1 MISYKDAYKKVL
13 DLYQDF
19 GHEQVS
25 LETAMGR
32 ILAEDIVADR
42 NFPPFNR
49 ATKDGIAINYDAIEK
64 GLTTFKIEGVLAA
77 GMPPQPLMDASNCVE
92 IMTGAVVPDNADTVV
107 MYEHLFI
114 ENGSATLTKSPNR
127 GQDIHICGSD
137 QQKGDLVLK
146 KYSTITASEIGVLA
160 AVGMA
165 SIKVRSLP
173 KVAIVSTGNELV
185 EVEEIPL
192 PHQIRK
198 SNIHTLYSA
207 LSEVRIVPTKL
218 HLADEKSSI
227 KKALNNTLQEHN
239 AVLLS
244 GGVSKGKF
252 DFLPQVLE
260 ELGVEKIF
268 HGVFQRPGK
277 PFWFGIQRET
287 NTVVFSFPGNPVSTF
302 ANYNVYFK
310 DWLRRSLGI
319 QIPKIDVILEEA
331 VAVKGDLTMLLRV
344 KIRFN
349 QGHLSASLVKENG
362 SGDLCSL
369 VHTDGFIILEP
380 KTDVYEVG
388 ELVPFVPT
396 RDLL

>member
-1 MISYKDAYKKVL
+1 MISFKDAYKKVL

-19 GHEQVS
+19 GHEQVP

-32 ILAEDIVADR
+32 VLAEDIVADR

-49 ATKDGIAINYDAIEK
+49 ATKDGIAINYDAVEK
-64 GLTTFKIEGVLAA
+64 GNTSFKIEGVLAA
-77 GMPPQPLMDASNCVE
+77 GMPSQLLENTSNCLE
-92 IMTGAVVPDNADTVV
+92 IMTGAVVPGNADTVV
-107 MYEHLFI
+107 MYEHLII
-114 ENGSATLTKSPNR
+114 ENGSATLTKTPNR
-127 GQDIHICGSD
+127 GQDIHLNGSD
-137 QQKGDLVLK
+137 QKKGDLVLEK
-146 KYSTITASEIGVLA
+146 HSTISAAEIGVLA
-160 AVGMA
+160 AVGKA
-165 SIKVRSLP
+165 SIKVRTLP

-198 SNIHTLYSA
+198 SNIHTLYAA
-207 LSEVRIVPTKL
+207 LSEEGIVPTKL
-218 HLADEKSSI
+218 HLPDEKASI
-227 KKALNNTLQEHN
+227 KNALQNTLKEHN

-277 PFWFGIQRET
+277 PFWFGIQRDT

-310 DWLRRSLGI
+310 DWLRLSLGLP
-319 QIPKIDVILEEA
+319 QPKIDVILKEA
-331 VAVKGDLTMLLRV
+331 VEVKGDLTLLLRV
-344 KIRFN
+344 KLSFN
-349 QGHLSASLVKENG
+349 RGHLVASLVKENG

-369 VHTDGFIILEP
+369 VNTDGFIVLEP
-380 KTDVYEVG
+380 KIDAYEIG

>member
-1 MISYKDAYKKVL
+1 MISFKDAYKKVL

-19 GHEQVS
+19 GHEQVP

-32 ILAEDIVADR
+32 VLAEDIVADR

-49 ATKDGIAINYDAIEK
+49 ATKDGIALNYDAVEI
-64 GLTTFKIEGVLAA
+64 GNTSFKIEGVLAA
-77 GMPPQPLMDASNCVE
+77 GMPSQLLENTSNCLE
-92 IMTGAVVPDNADTVV
+92 IMTGAVVPGNADTVV
-107 MYEHLFI
+107 MYEHLII
-114 ENGSATLTKSPNR
+114 ENGSATLTKTPNR
-127 GQDIHICGSD
+127 GQDIHLNGSD
-137 QQKGDLVLK
+137 QKKGDLVLEK
-146 KYSTITASEIGVLA
+146 HSTISAAEIGVLA
-160 AVGMA
+160 AVGKA
-165 SIKVRSLP
+165 SIKVRTLP

-198 SNIHTLYSA
+198 SNIHTLYAA
-207 LSEVRIVPTKL
+207 LSEEGIVPTKL
-218 HLADEKSSI
+218 HLPDEKASI
-227 KKALNNTLQEHN
+227 KNALQNTLKEHN

-277 PFWFGIQRET
+277 PFWFGIQRDT

-310 DWLRRSLGI
+310 DWLRRSLGLP
-319 QIPKIDVILEEA
+319 QPKIDVILKEA
-331 VAVKGDLTMLLRV
+331 VEVKGDLTLLLRV
-344 KIRFN
+344 KLSFN
-349 QGHLSASLVKENG
+349 RGHLVASLVKENG

-369 VHTDGFIILEP
+369 VNTDGFIVLEP
-380 KTDVYEVG
+380 KIDAYEIG

>member
-1 MISYKDAYKKVL
+1 MISFKDAYKKVL

-19 GHEQVS
+19 GHEQVP

-32 ILAEDIVADR
+32 VLAEDIVADR

-49 ATKDGIAINYDAIEK
+49 ATKDGIAINYDAVEK
-64 GLTTFKIEGVLAA
+64 GNTSFKIEGVLAA
-77 GMPPQPLMDASNCVE
+77 GMPSQLLENTSNCLE
-92 IMTGAVVPDNADTVV
+92 IMTGAVVPGNADTVV
-107 MYEHLFI
+107 MYEHLII
-114 ENGSATLTKSPNR
+114 ENGSATLTKTPNR
-127 GQDIHICGSD
+127 GQDIHLNGSD
-137 QQKGDLVLK
+137 QKKGDLVLEK
-146 KYSTITASEIGVLA
+146 HSTISAAEIGVLA
-160 AVGMA
+160 AVGKA
-165 SIKVRSLP
+165 SIKVRTLP

-198 SNIHTLYSA
+198 SNIHTLYAA
-207 LSEVRIVPTKL
+207 LSEEGIVPTKL
-218 HLADEKSSI
+218 HLPDEKASI
-227 KKALNNTLQEHN
+227 KNALQNTLKEHN

-277 PFWFGIQRET
+277 PFWFGIQRDT

-310 DWLRRSLGI
+310 DWLRRSLGLP
-319 QIPKIDVILEEA
+319 QPKIDVILKEA
-331 VAVKGDLTMLLRV
+331 VEVKGDFTLLLRV
-344 KIRFN
+344 KLSFN
-349 QGHLSASLVKENG
+349 RGHLVASLVKENG

-369 VHTDGFIILEP
+369 VNTDGFIVLEP
-380 KTDVYEVG
+380 KIDAYEIG

>member
-1 MISYKDAYKKVL
+1 MISFKDAYHKVL
-13 DLYQDF
+13 ALYQDF
-19 GHEQVS
+19 GLEQIP

-32 ILAEDIVADR
+32 VLAEDIVADR

-49 ATKDGIAINYDAIEK
+49 ATKDGIAINYDAIEN
-64 GLTTFKIEGVLAA
+64 GLTSFKIEGVLAA
-77 GMPPQPLMDASNCVE
+77 GMPSQQLKDTSNCIE
-92 IMTGAVVPDNADTVV
+92 IMTGAVVPNNADTVV
-107 MYEHLFI
+107 MYEHLII
-114 ENGSATLTKSPNR
+114 ENGAATLTKNPNR
-127 GQDIHICGSD
+127 GQDIHLDGSD
-137 QQKGDLVLK
+137 QKKGDLVLK
-146 KYSTITASEIGVLA
+146 KHCILSASEIGVLA
-160 AVGMA
+160 AVGKA
-165 SIKVRSLP
+165 SVKVRKLP

-185 EVEEIPL
+185 EVEEFPL

-198 SNIHTLYSA
+198 SNIHTLYAA
-207 LSEVRIVPTKL
+207 LSEEGIVPTKL
-218 HLADEKSSI
+218 HLPDEKASI
-227 KKALNNTLQEHN
+227 KKVLDNTLREHK

-268 HGVFQRPGK
+268 HGVYQRPGK

-287 NTVVFSFPGNPVSTF
+287 KTVVFSFPGNPVSTF

-310 DWLRRSLGI
+310 DWLRRSLDLPL
-319 QIPKIDVILEEA
+319 PKIDVILKEA
-331 VAVKGDLTMLLRV
+331 VAVKGDLTLLLRV
-344 KIRFN
+344 KIMFN
-349 QGHLSASLVKENG
+349 RGHLVATLVKENG

-369 VHTDGFIILEP
+369 VITDGFIVLEP
-380 KTDVYEVG
+380 KIDAYEVG

>member
-1 MISYKDAYKKVL
+1 MISFKDAYQKVL
-13 DLYQDF
+13 TLYQDF

-32 ILAEDIVADR
+32 VLAEDIVADR

-49 ATKDGIAINYDAIEK
+49 ATKDGIAINFSAFEK
-64 GLTTFKIEGVLAA
+64 GRTTFKIEGVLAA
-77 GMPPQPLMDASNCVE
+77 GMASRPLLDISNCLE

-107 MYEHLFI
+107 MYEHLHI
-114 ENGSATLTKSPNR
+114 ENGSATLTKNPIR
-127 GQDIHICGSD
+127 GQDIHLEGSD
-137 QQKGDLVLK
+137 QKKGDLVLK
-146 KYSTITASEIGVLA
+146 KYSLISASEIGVLA
-160 AVGMA
+160 AVGKA
-165 SIKVRSLP
+165 SVKVRTLP
-173 KVAIVSTGNELV
+173 KLAIVSTGNELV

-198 SNIHTLYSA
+198 SNIHTLYAA
-207 LSEVRIVPTKL
+207 LSAEGIVPTKL
-218 HLADEKSSI
+218 HLPDEKAGI
-227 KKALNNTLQEHN
+227 KKALYHTLKEHH

-252 DFLPQVLE
+252 DFLPEVLE

-268 HGVFQRPGK
+268 HGVYQRPGK
-277 PFWFGIQRET
+277 PFWFGIHRET

-310 DWLRRSLGI
+310 DWLRRSLGLPL
-319 QIPKIDVILEEA
+319 PKFDVILKEVVSA
-331 VAVKGDLTMLLRV
+331 KGNLTLLLRV
-344 KIRFN
+344 KIAFH
-349 QGHLSASLVKENG
+349 QGQLLATLVKENG

-369 VHTDGFIILEP
+369 VDTDGFIILEP
-380 KTDVYEVG
+380 KMDVYEVG

-396 RDLL
+396 KDVL

>member
-1 MISYKDAYKKVL
+1 MISFKDAYKKVL

-19 GHEQVS
+19 GHEQVP

-32 ILAEDIVADR
+32 VLAEDIVADR

-49 ATKDGIAINYDAIEK
+49 ATKDGIALNYDAVEI
-64 GLTTFKIEGVLAA
+64 GNTSFKIEGVLAA
-77 GMPPQPLMDASNCVE
+77 GMPSQLLENTSNCLE
-92 IMTGAVVPDNADTVV
+92 IMTGAVVPGNADTVV
-107 MYEHLFI
+107 MYEHLII
-114 ENGSATLTKSPNR
+114 ENGSATLTKTPNR
-127 GQDIHICGSD
+127 GQDIHLNGSD
-137 QQKGDLVLK
+137 QKKGDLVLEK
-146 KYSTITASEIGVLA
+146 HSTISAAEIGVLA
-160 AVGMA
+160 AVGKA
-165 SIKVRSLP
+165 SIKVRTLP

-198 SNIHTLYSA
+198 SNIHTLYA
-207 LSEVRIVPTKL
+207 TLSEEGIVPTKL
-218 HLADEKSSI
+218 HLPDEKASI
-227 KKALNNTLQEHN
+227 KNALQNTLKEHN

-277 PFWFGIQRET
+277 PFWFGIQRDT

-310 DWLRRSLGI
+310 DWLRRSLGLP
-319 QIPKIDVILEEA
+319 QPKIDVILKEA
-331 VAVKGDLTMLLRV
+331 VEVKGDLTLLLRV
-344 KIRFN
+344 KLSFN
-349 QGHLSASLVKENG
+349 RGHLVASLVKENG

-369 VHTDGFIILEP
+369 VNTDGFIVLEP
-380 KTDVYEVG
+380 KIDAYEIG

>member
-1 MISYKDAYKKVL
+1 MISFKDAYKKVL

-19 GHEQVS
+19 GHEQVP

-32 ILAEDIVADR
+32 VLAEDIVADR

-49 ATKDGIAINYDAIEK
+49 ATKDGIAINYDAVEK
-64 GLTTFKIEGVLAA
+64 GNTSFKIEGVLAA
-77 GMPPQPLMDASNCVE
+77 GMPSQLLENTSNCLE
-92 IMTGAVVPDNADTVV
+92 IMTGAVVPGNADTVV
-107 MYEHLFI
+107 MYEHLII
-114 ENGSATLTKSPNR
+114 ENGSATLTKTPNR
-127 GQDIHICGSD
+127 GQDIHLNGSD
-137 QQKGDLVLK
+137 QKKGDLVLEK
-146 KYSTITASEIGVLA
+146 HSTISAAEIGVLA
-160 AVGMA
+160 AVGKA
-165 SIKVRSLP
+165 SIKVRTLP

-198 SNIHTLYSA
+198 SNIHTLYAA
-207 LSEVRIVPTKL
+207 LSEEGIVPTKL
-218 HLADEKSSI
+218 HLPDEKASI
-227 KKALNNTLQEHN
+227 KNALQNTLKEHN

-277 PFWFGIQRET
+277 PFWFGIQRDT

-310 DWLRRSLGI
+310 DWLRRSLGLP
-319 QIPKIDVILEEA
+319 QPKIDVILKEA
-331 VAVKGDLTMLLRV
+331 VEVKGDLTLLLRV
-344 KIRFN
+344 KLSFN
-349 QGHLSASLVKENG
+349 RGHLVASLVKENG

-369 VHTDGFIILEP
+369 VNTDGFIVLEP
-380 KTDVYEVG
+380 KIDAYEIG

>member
-1 MISYKDAYKKVL
+1 MISFKDAYKKVL

-19 GHEQVS
+19 GNEQVP
-25 LETAMGR
+25 LEKAMGR
-32 ILAEDIVADR
+32 VLAEDIVADR

-49 ATKDGIAINYDAIEK
+49 ATKDGIAINYNAIEK
-64 GLTTFKIEGVLAA
+64 GKTTFKIEGVLAA
-77 GMPPQPLMDASNCVE
+77 GMPSQLLKSTSNCLE
-92 IMTGAVVPDNADTVV
+92 IMTGAVVPENADTVV
-107 MYEHLFI
+107 MYEHLNI
-114 ENGSATLTKSPNR
+114 ENGSAFLTKKPNR
-127 GQDIHICGSD
+127 GQDIHVNGSD
-137 QQKGDLVLK
+137 QKKGNPVLQKH
-146 KYSTITASEIGVLA
+146 STISASEIGVLA
-160 AVGMA
+160 AVGKA
-165 SIKVRSLP
+165 FIKVRTLP

-198 SNIHTLYSA
+198 SNIHTLYAA
-207 LSEVRIVPTKL
+207 LSEEGIIPTKL
-218 HLADEKSSI
+218 HLPDEKSSI
-227 KKALNNTLQEHN
+227 KNALNTTLQEHN

-252 DFLPQVLE
+252 DFIPQVME

-277 PFWFGIQRET
+277 PFWFGIQKDT

-310 DWLRRSLGI
+310 DWLRRSLGLP
-319 QIPKIDVILEEA
+319 QPKIDVILKEA
-331 VAVKGDLTMLLRV
+331 VEVKGDLTLLLRV
-344 KIRFN
+344 KLSFN
-349 QGHLSASLVKENG
+349 RGHLVASLVKENG

-369 VHTDGFIILEP
+369 VNTDGFIILEP
-380 KTDVYEVG
+380 KIDAYEIG

>member
-1 MISYKDAYKKVL
+1 MISFKDAYKKVL

-19 GHEQVS
+19 GHEQVP

-32 ILAEDIVADR
+32 VLAEDIVADR

-49 ATKDGIAINYDAIEK
+49 ATKDGIALTYDAVEI
-64 GLTTFKIEGVLAA
+64 GNTSFKIEGVLAA
-77 GMPPQPLMDASNCVE
+77 GMPSQLLENTSNCLE
-92 IMTGAVVPDNADTVV
+92 IMTGAVVPGNADTVV
-107 MYEHLFI
+107 MYEHLII
-114 ENGSATLTKSPNR
+114 ENGSATLTKTPNR
-127 GQDIHICGSD
+127 GQDIHLNGSD
-137 QQKGDLVLK
+137 QKKGDLVLEK
-146 KYSTITASEIGVLA
+146 HSTISAAEIGVLA
-160 AVGMA
+160 AVGKA
-165 SIKVRSLP
+165 SIKVRTLP

-198 SNIHTLYSA
+198 SNIHTLYAA
-207 LSEVRIVPTKL
+207 LSEEGIVPTKL
-218 HLADEKSSI
+218 HLPDEKASI
-227 KKALNNTLQEHN
+227 KNALQNTLKEHN

-277 PFWFGIQRET
+277 PFWFGIQRDT

-310 DWLRRSLGI
+310 DWLRRSLGLP
-319 QIPKIDVILEEA
+319 QPKIDVILKEA
-331 VAVKGDLTMLLRV
+331 VEVKGDLTLLLRV
-344 KIRFN
+344 KLSFN
-349 QGHLSASLVKENG
+349 RGHLVASLVKENG

-369 VHTDGFIILEP
+369 VNTDGFIVLEP
-380 KTDVYEVG
+380 KIDAYEIG

>member
-13 DLYQDF
+13 DLSQDF
-19 GHEQVS
+19 GNEQVS
-25 LETAMGR
+25 LQKVMGR
-32 ILAEDIVADR
+32 ILAEDIIADR

-77 GMPPQPLMDASNCVE
+77 GMPSQQLKDSDNCIE
-92 IMTGAVVPDNADTVV
+92 IMTGAVVPNDADTVV
-107 MYEHLFI
+107 MYEHLII
-114 ENGSATLTKSPNR
+114 ENGSATLTKNPTR
-127 GQDIHICGSD
+127 GQDIHLNGSD
-137 QQKGDLVLK
+137 QKKGDLVLEK
-146 KYSTITASEIGVLA
+146 HSAISAAEIGVLA
-160 AVGMA
+160 AVGKA
-165 SIKVRSLP
+165 SISVRTLP

-185 EVEEIPL
+185 EVEEMPL

-198 SNIHTLYSA
+198 SNIHTLFAA
-207 LSEVRIVPTKL
+207 LSQEGIAPNKL
-218 HLADEKSSI
+218 HLPDEKDHI
-227 KKALNNTLQEHN
+227 KKTLDNTLKEHN

-252 DFLPQVLE
+252 DFIPQVLD

-287 NTVVFSFPGNPVSTF
+287 KTVVFSFPGNPVSTF
-302 ANYNVYFK
+302 ANYNVYFR
-310 DWLRRSLGI
+310 DWLKRSLGVPL
-319 QIPKIDVILEEA
+319 PKIDVILKEA
-331 VAVKGDLTMLLRV
+331 VAVKGDLTLLLRA
-344 KIRFN
+344 KIAFN
-349 QGHLSASLVKENG
+349 QGHLIASLVKENG

-369 VHTDGFIILEP
+369 VDTDGFIVLEP
-380 KTDVYEVG
+380 RSNTYEVG

>member
-1 MISYKDAYKKVL
+1 MISFKDAYKKVL

-19 GHEQVS
+19 GHEQVP

-32 ILAEDIVADR
+32 VLAEDIVADR

-49 ATKDGIAINYDAIEK
+49 ATKDGIAINYDAVEK
-64 GLTTFKIEGVLAA
+64 ENTSFKIEGVLAA
-77 GMPPQPLMDASNCVE
+77 GMPSQLLENTSNCLE
-92 IMTGAVVPDNADTVV
+92 IMTGAVVPGNADTVV
-107 MYEHLFI
+107 MYEHLII
-114 ENGSATLTKSPNR
+114 ENGSATLTKTPNR
-127 GQDIHICGSD
+127 GQDIHLNGSD
-137 QQKGDLVLK
+137 QKKGDLVLEK
-146 KYSTITASEIGVLA
+146 HSTISAAEIGVLA
-160 AVGMA
+160 AVGKA
-165 SIKVRSLP
+165 SIKVRTLP

-198 SNIHTLYSA
+198 SNIHTLYAA
-207 LSEVRIVPTKL
+207 LSEEGIVPTKL
-218 HLADEKSSI
+218 HLPDEKASI
-227 KKALNNTLQEHN
+227 KNALQNTLKEHN

-277 PFWFGIQRET
+277 PFWFGIQRDT

-310 DWLRRSLGI
+310 DWLRRSLGLP
-319 QIPKIDVILEEA
+319 QPKIDVILKEA
-331 VAVKGDLTMLLRV
+331 VEVKGDFTLLLRV
-344 KIRFN
+344 KLSFN
-349 QGHLSASLVKENG
+349 RGHLVASLVKENG

-369 VHTDGFIILEP
+369 VNTDGFIVLEP
-380 KTDVYEVG
+380 KIDAYEIG